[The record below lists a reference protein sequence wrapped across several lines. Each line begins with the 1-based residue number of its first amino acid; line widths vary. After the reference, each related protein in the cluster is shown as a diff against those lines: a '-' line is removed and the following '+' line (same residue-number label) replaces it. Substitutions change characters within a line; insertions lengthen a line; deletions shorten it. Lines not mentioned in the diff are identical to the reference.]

1 MLIRHLFA
9 AAAAALAIAAPAA
22 AEFKSDRISV
32 TVQGSGP
39 DVILVPGLTSSPK
52 IWAGTVAGVPG
63 YRYHLVQVSGFAG
76 TPAGANK
83 TGDVAAPAATEI
95 ARYIAEEKLARPAV
109 IGHSMGGT
117 IGLMLAARH
126 PDAVGKLMV
135 VDMVPFLGSFFG
147 GPGATVESMRP
158 MAARMREDAAKKP
171 AAAREKE
178 RVAMIATMVQSEA
191 ARAVPSE
198 DARTSDTDV
207 VANAYSELMVT
218 DLRPEL
224 KAIKAPTTVLFVR
237 PPALPISDAQMEGF
251 YKMAYADLSGVTLTR
266 VPDAWHFIML
276 DQPAR
281 FREDV
286 KAFLAR

>member
-1 MLIRHLFA
+1 MLIRHLFPVVA
-9 AAAAALAIAAPAA
+9 ATLAVAAPAA
-22 AEFKSDRISV
+22 AAFKSDRITV
-32 TVQGSGP
+32 TVQGQGP

-52 IWAGTVAGVPG
+52 IWADTVAGVPG
-63 YRYHLVQVSGFAG
+63 YRYHLVQVNGFAG
-76 TPAGANK
+76 TPPGANK
-83 TGDVAAPAATEI
+83 AGDVAAPAAAEI

-147 GPGATVESMRP
+147 GPGATVESVRP
-158 MAARMREDAAKKP
+158 LAARMKEEGAKKP
-171 AAAREKE
+171 ADVREKE
-178 RVAMIATMVQSEA
+178 RVAMIAAMVQSDA

-198 DARTSDTDV
+198 DARTSDADV
-207 VANAYSELMVT
+207 VANAYTELMVT

-237 PPALPISDAQMEGF
+237 PPTLPISDAQMEGF
-251 YKMAYADLSGVTLTR
+251 YKLAYADLAGATLTR